1 MASIRKRPNSSKP
14 WQVRYRDADGK
25 QRSAQF
31 VRKVDA
37 QAFVHTMEAD
47 KLRGSY
53 VTPAAGKALF
63 RDFAEQWRASQPHRP
78 QTASL
83 YERLLRLHAY
93 PALGDRALSSVR
105 RSEVQGWVAGLEVA
119 PATVRQVYAV
129 TRTIFRAAV
138 EDKLIAE
145 SPCRRIALPE
155 LPDATLVP
163 LTVDQVR
170 AVADAA
176 PPDLRALVI
185 LAAATGLRSGELLG
199 LTVDR
204 IDFLRRVVSV
214 EQQLVYI
221 AGREP
226 FLGPPKTKASRRTV
240 PVPGFA
246 LEALSAHLAR
256 FPASQGFVFT
266 SASGRPMLRT
276 TLNGR
281 WRRMV
286 RNAGLPDSVK
296 LHHLR
301 HHYASVLIAGGES
314 VKVVQE
320 RLGHASAVETLKTY
334 AHLWPDDDERTRSVV
349 ESAWAVESAPD
360 VHRAGTAGR

>member
-1 MASIRKRPNSSKP
+1 MASIRKRPDRPKP
-14 WQVRYRDADGK
+14 WEAVYRDPDGR
-25 QRSAQF
+25 QRTRTFA
-31 VRKVDA
+31 RKADA
-37 QAFVHTMEAD
+37 QRFLTGVEHA
-47 KLRGSY
+47 LLSGSY
-53 VTPAAGKALF
+53 VDARGGKATF
-63 RDFAEQWRASQPHRP
+63 KDFAERWRASQPHRP

-93 PALGDRALSSVR
+93 PTFGDRGLSSVR
-105 RSEVQGWVAGLEVA
+105 RSEVQGWVAGLTVA

-138 EDKLIAE
+138 EDKLLAE
-145 SPCRRIALPE
+145 SPCRKIALPE
-155 LPDATLVP
+155 LPDGTLVP
-163 LTVDQVR
+163 LSVEQVR

-176 PPDLRALVI
+176 PANLRALVI

-199 LTVDR
+199 LEVDKV
-204 IDFLRRVVSV
+204 DFLRRAVQV

-221 AGREP
+221 AGQEP
-226 FLGPPKTKASRRTV
+226 FVGPPKTKASRRTV
-240 PVPGFA
+240 PVPTFA
-246 LEALSAHLAR
+246 LDELAAHLAA
-256 FPASQGFVFT
+256 FPPVGGFVFT
-266 SASGRPMLRT
+266 SASGKPMLRT

-281 WRRMV
+281 WRRTV
-286 RNAGLPDSVK
+286 RNAGLGDLVK

-314 VKVVQE
+314 VKVVQA

-349 ESAWAVESAPD
+349 EAAWSCEPGVSQAPSASL
-360 VHRAGTAGR
+360 